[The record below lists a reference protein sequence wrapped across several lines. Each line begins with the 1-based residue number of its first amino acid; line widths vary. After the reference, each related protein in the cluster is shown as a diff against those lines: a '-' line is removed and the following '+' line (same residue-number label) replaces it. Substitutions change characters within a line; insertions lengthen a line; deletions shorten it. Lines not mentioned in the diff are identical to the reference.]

1 MIQNEEGIFISQ
13 KKYAHE
19 VLERFGMLNSNSMKN
34 PIVPGFRLSKNGGGA
49 AVDATKFKQI
59 IGSLMYLTAMRPDL
73 MYSVCL
79 ISRFMERPT
88 ELHLQAAKR
97 ILRYLKGMAELGI
110 AYKRTGEE
118 SLVGFA
124 DSDYAGDT
132 DDRKSTSGC
141 VFMIGDGATSWSSK
155 KQPVVTLSTTEAKF
169 IAAASCACQGVWLR
183 RVLEKLGHTQ
193 SKCTTKYDYVGS
205 WFLNVCKIK

>member
-1 MIQNEEGIFISQ
+1 
-13 KKYAHE
+13 
-19 VLERFGMLNSNSMKN
+19 MLNSNSMKN
-34 PIVPGFRLSKNGGGA
+34 SIIPGFRLSKNGGGA

-88 ELHLQAAKR
+88 ELHLQAAK
-97 ILRYLKGMAELGI
+97 IIIRYLKGTTELGI
-110 AYKRTGEE
+110 AYKRSGEE

-132 DDRKSTSGC
+132 GDRKSTSGY
-141 VFMIGDGATSWSSK
+141 VFMIGAGAVSWSSK
-155 KQPVVTLSTTEAKF
+155 KQPVMTLSTTEVEF

-193 SKCTTKYDYVGS
+193 SKCTTIYCDNS
-205 WFLNVCKIK
+205 STIKLSKKSNHAWEEQTYRCEISFFA